1 MKTKLLLIITLAFGF
16 CVNAQV
22 TITGNGTGGWNQP
35 GNLALTSSDGG
46 INWTA
51 TNFEIVGDG
60 QMKFSEGGTWET
72 TGGYPGVEGAPF
84 GFPNGT
90 ILVNGGNNIHGDLG
104 FWNVTY
110 NITSKIYSFTPGIN
124 PNPVIKISGGGLAA
138 DVQMNTANG
147 IAYSKNS
154 LWFPGGTASFN
165 QTSPTLDS
173 WGGSFPDGPVVTGG
187 TISVPV
193 GAYNVLFVKN
203 TAAANEF
210 VFTPIVVSMIG
221 NFEGSAWSTDLELT
235 TSDNIH
241 YTMSDWAPVINPGWA
256 DTELHL
262 KFRDNHDWATQYG
275 CNGGNGANALA
286 LSGTAQNGVE
296 GGGGDIFIPWPV
308 GSIYNVDLNRSTG
321 QWVFTSVLGT
331 KSFASSKFK
340 VFPNPTNNN
349 WNFTTK
355 NNNQITSIQI
365 VDVLGKVVVMK
376 NINSSEG
383 NIDASNL
390 NSGVYFAKITTE
402 NNLETIKLVKN

>member
-16 CVNAQV
+16 CVTAQV

-390 NSGVYFAKITTE
+390 NSGVYFDKITTE